1 MHLAAMIDLGVP
13 KQYLTDEL
21 AKLNL
26 TSEFKLTFESGS
38 KMGVSGTRAEVHA
51 ADQQDHR
58 HHDTIVEMIT
68 NAGFSQAIED
78 RALRIFKILSLI
90 HI

>member
-13 KQYLTDEL
+13 EQYLTDQL

-51 ADQQDHR
+51 ADQHDHR
-58 HHDTIVEMIT
+58 HHDTIVKMIT
-68 NAGFSQAIED
+68 NAGFTQAID
-78 RALRIFKILSLI
+78 CLLYTSPSPRDS
-90 HI
+90 